1 MGDSIPHWAGVR
13 ARETGKP
20 NLRTTREIG
29 WHAVRGLKWHGLR
42 RAIETEVLLG
52 NTPNVIIIHLG
63 GNDLASESVFR
74 LKNIISKEVC
84 YSRTAFPAAILVW
97 VDIIQRRTWVGASD
111 AKAIEKKRVR
121 VNRLGRS
128 LVAARGPSDAVS
140 CDIKAVDN
148 FFRADGVHLSD
159 LGIEFYLDYLRDVIL
174 KYS

>member
-84 YSRTAFPAAILVW
+84 YFRTAFPAAILVW

-111 AKAIEKKRVR
+111 AKAIEKKRVGKY
-121 VNRLGRS
+121 LGWK
-128 LVAARGPSDAVS
+128 PQYK
-140 CDIKAVDN
+140 KAIVT
-148 FFRADGVHLSD
+148 LSE
-159 LGIEFYLDYLRDVIL
+159 GDVINL
-174 KYS
+174 FTDDN